1 MTRINPGTGEAADPI
16 GVGPG
21 ASTIRLGFGAAWVCI
36 PDEGRVV
43 RIDPLS
49 GVPEPFDVGA
59 PARVAVADPVTD
71 AIWLLV

>member
-1 MTRINPGTGEAADPI
+1 MADPI

-21 ASTIRLGFGAAWVCI
+21 ASTIRLGFGAAWVCV
-36 PDEGRVV
+36 PEEGRLV
-43 RIDPLS
+43 RIDPVS

-71 AIWLLV
+71 SLWLLV